1 MEMQE
6 KDVGPH
12 KLMKYLSLLR
22 KEIFFYINQ

>member
-1 MEMQE
+1 METHE

-12 KLMKYLSLLR
+12 LMKYLYLLR